1 MLYKLQRRL
10 NRWRY
15 KITIDVLV
23 LVIVVVGLRNLNRSI
38 VIIDTFTF
46 QLVVLTF
53 DSFEMLGIFAY
64 GFQGGSD
71 ATFCHFVYVNQ
82 ARSIQ
87 RAILRP
93 RRPRLIV
100 PSLSTVLFK

>member
-1 MLYKLQRRL
+1 M
-10 NRWRY
+10 
-15 KITIDVLV
+15 
-23 LVIVVVGLRNLNRSI
+23 
-38 VIIDTFTF
+38 IIDTFTF

-93 RRPRLIV
+93 RRPRRPRLIV